1 MSDQSSPVTQP
12 IVTTEQNQ
20 PVAQPQAAP
29 VTQTPQNQ
37 PEKSAEFAALAR
49 KEKALR
55 SRVIELKQKET
66 EFKSREAGLISKERL
81 TREPLA
87 VLAELGIQ
95 PHQLAESLLNAP
107 QPLSKTEVELAAL
120 KQEIASLRDEKKA
133 EQESSVTQALKQIR
147 VDAELVVNRD
157 PRFELIK
164 ATGQV
169 GEVVELIKGVY
180 EKEGTILSLEEA
192 SQLVEDQLLEDKFK
206 EIEKL
211 SKLYKLQKRL
221 QPQPAPAPAEPAAAD
236 PSQDSSALPPFRNR
250 SMPAKVKARS
260 ELPPRQKIRTLNN
273 SLTSTSR
280 ELSSR
285 ERAILAFNGKL
296 TG

>member
-1 MSDQSSPVTQP
+1 MSDQSPPVTQP

-20 PVAQPQAAP
+20 LVAQPQAAP

-55 SRVIELKQKET
+55 SRVMELKQKET
-66 EFKSREAGLISKERL
+66 DLKSREAGLISKERL

-107 QPLSKTEVELAAL
+107 QPLSKAEVELATL
-120 KQEIASLRDEKKA
+120 RQEIASLRDEKKA

-192 SQLVEDQLLEDKFK
+192 SQLVEDQLFEDKFK

-211 SKLYKLQKRL
+211 SKLSKLQKRL
-221 QPQPAPAPAEPAAAD
+221 QPQPAPAPAEPAAAA
-236 PSQDSSALPPFRNR
+236 SSSDSSALPQFRNQ
-250 SMPAKVKARS
+250 SMPAKVKVRD

-280 ELSSR
+280 ELTSR